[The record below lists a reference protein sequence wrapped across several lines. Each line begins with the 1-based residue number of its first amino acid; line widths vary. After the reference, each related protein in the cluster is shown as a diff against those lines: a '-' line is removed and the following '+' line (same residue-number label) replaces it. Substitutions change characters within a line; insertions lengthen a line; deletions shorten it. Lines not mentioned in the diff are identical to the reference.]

1 DWHEHHGGKCRGPP
15 VELWEQHT
23 TSTSCSHCH
32 DTSQCRG
39 WRSAGRPAHAD
50 PRQERI
56 RMTLLRI
63 EIGDAL
69 RTARRRQ
76 GRTLREVSSDAR
88 VSLGYLSEI
97 ERGQKEASSELLA
110 SICGALE
117 MPVSILL
124 RDVSDR
130 F

>member
-1 DWHEHHGGKCRGPP
+1 MVRGPP
-15 VELWEQHT
+15 DVPH
-23 TSTSCSHCH
+23 
-32 DTSQCRG
+32 
-39 WRSAGRPAHAD
+39 SADA
-50 PRQERI
+50 RQERI

-130 F
+130 FALDEGVAIPDTVPVELSRRVLSEDTLADGPAMAGRV